1 VAAAGDRV
9 AGEGVGATVIEGVHL
24 LTSAEEQ
31 HRRRTGSRGGE
42 RAVVKLVGFEHR
54 RPLLRR
60 AVERGLVD
68 ADALAEGEMAAEP
81 GGEARDREA
90 GPGEEPAAAAV
101 AVSPRE
107 PGEVCRTS
115 AVVLPSACT
124 VPTRRLSPRTSVQSD
139 NPRKRRRRCHNDAG
153 GDQCVG
159 ARLGVLAAEQV
170 ECSSRAAEAA
180 QDAAFQAARGRE
192 ADERC
197 FWGQVLGTELVSALH
212 RTATEIDVQTTASG
226 WRTPAPSAS
235 AARAGIGVRAPLL
248 PRRRRASG
256 LHAQGIEVAFT
267 DEAVELLAHEGFD
280 PEFGARPL
288 RRTIQRLVENELS
301 RMVLSDTISPG
312 DRVTVDALEG
322 ELRFDVDTSVA
333 REPEVSGERKVS
345 AEAAPR

>member
-1 VAAAGDRV
+1 VKRAAAM
-9 AGEGVGATVIEGVHL
+9 GATVIERVHL

-42 RAVVKLVGFEHR
+42 RPVVKLIGFEHR

-107 PGEVCRTS
+107 PGEG
-115 AVVLPSACT
+115 
-124 VPTRRLSPRTSVQSD
+124 VQD
-139 NPRKRRRRCHNDAG
+139 ERGRVAERVHGADAAAAAADVRPVRQPRKRRRRCHNDAG

-159 ARLGVLAAEQV
+159 AGIGVLAAEQV